1 MANYC
6 LIILGGG
13 GGGGEILEVVFGKLL
28 FKLMAPS
35 VLVCF
40 LNSFALCAELYKCPA
55 L

>member
-6 LIILGGG
+6 LIILGDG
-13 GGGGEILEVVFGKLL
+13 GGGGEILEVVFGELL

-35 VLVCF
+35 VSSLK
-40 LNSFALCAELYKCPA
+40 SFVFCAELYKCPA